1 MDAHELTRLRQKYQ
15 DAKGDDIFDPAF
27 KQAAAS
33 LFRARGQRKL
43 PYAGIPTLLDAPYQ
57 EELSGLDIGDVP
69 FRSRFSLENSIEDI
83 AAFYHKV
90 CDAEVRPLSVG
101 GDHSITYPIL
111 TALGRDVPV
120 GLVHIDAHCDTSG
133 EYDFSKF
140 HHGGPF
146 RLAVLDGVLDPTRT
160 IQIGI
165 RGSAELLWEFSYDAG
180 MTVIHIEDFMRMGS
194 DAVVEQARAV
204 VGTGPVYVSFDVD
217 GLDPAY
223 APGTGTPEVGG
234 ITPREAQ
241 QILRGL
247 QGLNII
253 GGDVVEIAPQ
263 YDPTSNTAH
272 VGAQMLFEILCL
284 MTCSTQE

>member
-1 MDAHELTRLRQKYQ
+1 
-15 DAKGDDIFDPAF
+15 
-27 KQAAAS
+27 
-33 LFRARGQRKL
+33 
-43 PYAGIPTLLDAPYQ
+43 
-57 EELSGLDIGDVP
+57 
-69 FRSRFSLENSIEDI
+69 
-83 AAFYHKV
+83 
-90 CDAEVRPLSVG
+90 
-101 GDHSITYPIL
+101 
-111 TALGRDVPV
+111 
-120 GLVHIDAHCDTSG
+120 
-133 EYDFSKF
+133 
-140 HHGGPF
+140 
-146 RLAVLDGVLDPTRT
+146 LDGVLDPTRT

-165 RGSAELLWEFSYDAG
+165 RGSAELLCEFSYDAG
-180 MTVIHIEDFMRMGS
+180 MTVVHIEDFMRLGI

-284 MTCSTQE
+284 MTCSTQEAVSGTTGASRQVEVP